1 MSTRRAS
8 ARRARAQLQRASIAG
23 TRLVASAHR
32 HRATVRGSA
41 RSRRDGDRS
50 ARGRGASTTLHL
62 ERTASLRATRAADD
76 AHSAASTSASAAGRR
91 STARLTPAR
100 QPAAKED
107 DGPSTPPGDRTGP
120 PPRKSMA
127 EKAAL
132 LAKARSEMGGSR
144 GRSIS
149 RRGRGGEEKEPPK
162 EEEAPKKATAAPSA
176 SAAAPRAGRGAAA
189 KAGPERPRSKSVLK
203 ERAAAMQAASE
214 EAASHAKHHAT
225 QGFGIVSALGACA
238 IFFRAGCLVFGGGPV
253 VVPLLLTSGVLVPG

>member
-1 MSTRRAS
+1 MPAV
-8 ARRARAQLQRASIAG
+8 AQC
-23 TRLVASAHR
+23 H
-32 HRATVRGSA
+32 
-41 RSRRDGDRS
+41 
-50 ARGRGASTTLHL
+50 
-62 ERTASLRATRAADD
+62 SLRVVLKRGVVDRTPRRERRTKRDDTAAFIAKLRTISD
-76 AHSAASTSASAAGRR
+76 AQERPRPSSPPPSQAQRRPSAASTNASAAGRR

-176 SAAAPRAGRGAAA
+176 KAAAPRAGRGAAA

-203 ERAAAMQAASE
+203 ERAAAMQAARGQ
-214 EAASHAKHHAT
+214 K
-225 QGFGIVSALGACA
+225 
-238 IFFRAGCLVFGGGPV
+238 GGSRRGK
-253 VVPLLLTSGVLVPG
+253 